1 MLTKYFLDQIGVTE
15 AQFTKFVKRGD
26 EKVEDALEHT
36 AGVQLAVP
44 RTRTGHRGAKS
55 AHSCCGVAELSDLS
69 GAEQSIVNAAVAAA
83 LLEYDCVI
91 YYSNNRP
98 TTRRFQKIGFE
109 VVQRFRNPNTGN
121 QIDICILKVS

>member
-1 MLTKYFLDQIGVTE
+1 MLTKYFLDQIGVTKAE
-15 AQFTKFVKRGD
+15 FTKFVKRGD
-26 EKVEDALEHT
+26 EKVEDALEHN
-36 AGVQLAVP
+36 AAHLGM
-44 RTRTGHRGAKS
+44 GAES

-69 GAEQSIVNAAVAAA
+69 GVEQRIVNAAVAAA
-83 LLEYDCVI
+83 LLEYTCII